1 MSDLFGNHIVG
12 THMTSLFS
20 CGKLCV
26 IRSVMT
32 LRVLTFLREYGNFH
46 WKYAHFE
53 GHKIIVLKSYDRTNL
68 TLVVISCEIY

>member
-26 IRSVMT
+26 IGSVMT
-32 LRVLTFLREYGNFH
+32 TRVLTFFREYVIFIGNM
-46 WKYAHFE
+46 
-53 GHKIIVLKSYDRTNL
+53 L
-68 TLVVISCEIY
+68 TLKDIKL